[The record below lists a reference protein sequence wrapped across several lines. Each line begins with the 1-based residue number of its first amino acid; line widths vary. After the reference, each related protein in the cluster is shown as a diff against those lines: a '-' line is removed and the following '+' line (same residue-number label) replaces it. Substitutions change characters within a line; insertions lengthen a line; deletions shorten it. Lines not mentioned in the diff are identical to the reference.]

1 MLSLSA
7 LSLLMACLGLEEA
20 LSLSSHQNCLY
31 RKNDVYSSNL
41 QQQTSKGKAGLLG
54 HRFRGGKFSSSSA
67 QGRDLRCF
75 EMKKEKEDCSSP
87 RGVLEACIRGVE
99 PEAGSSKTNIS
110 ESEVSSSNSKA
121 HPRWHRFFRL
131 WKTSSI
137 KQLSS
142 FPSLA
147 VPKISRGKS
156 RSVRENV
163 DANHYYFQ
171 SSWKNFTYP
180 DLRTATNNF
189 SQENLIGK
197 GGYAEVYKGCL
208 ADGQLVAVK
217 RLNKGTLEEQI
228 TSFLSE
234 IGTIAHVNHPN
245 TAKLI
250 GFGVEGGR
258 FLVLELSPLGSLGS
272 LLRGPKE
279 KLNWAV
285 RHKIIL
291 GTAAGLLYLHENCQR
306 RIIHRDIKADNILLT
321 DDFEPQIC
329 DFGLAKWLP
338 KDWTHHYVPKFE
350 GTFGYFAPEYFMHG
364 IVDEKTDVFSY
375 GVLLLELITG
385 REALDDSKISIV
397 LWAKP
402 LLDNNS
408 VEELVD
414 PSLGDNYDPDEMDRV
429 ILTASLCIEQTPILR
444 PRMSQVLIL
453 LKGESY
459 IVDSSKE
466 SQNRSL
472 QRTFSEELLDAEEY
486 NSTKYL
492 SDLNRHKE
500 VALGSSNQ

>member
-1 MLSLSA
+1 
-7 LSLLMACLGLEEA
+7 MACLGLEEA
-20 LSLSSHQNCLY
+20 LSL

-67 QGRDLRCF
+67 QDLRCF

-414 PSLGDNYDPDEMDRV
+414 PSLGDHYDPDEMDRV